1 MSARSSPGFFSPVLL
16 MNAALVLNVIGFA
29 NYAAVLPALMAGTG
43 FSEAEAGVAGG
54 AFFLAYAIG
63 SPIFAALTD
72 SRRPRQL
79 YMLGGMLGI
88 AGGLLFPF
96 LDAGYPALVLSRAL
110 SGLGMA
116 GIYMP
121 GLRLLLETLPPE
133 QQSRGS
139 SVHVSTLTLGLS
151 ASFAVSGALQWALGW
166 QAAFLGAAVAA
177 GLAMLVVGMGM
188 PSPRPARSEGA
199 LLARLGKV
207 YRTRGVVLVLASVA
221 GNSWEGMA
229 FRTWWVALLGFA
241 VLQPGNEGL
250 TWLNLALA
258 TAFTGLLAMPLST
271 WVARR
276 AEAGRR
282 HRVIAIA
289 AGLSVVIGM
298 GLAVLLTAPFW
309 MVFALSVLYAC
320 FIFSDAGSLPPALL
334 ARVSPAERG
343 AALAL
348 LAASANLAACLAII
362 ACGVVLQLLGGAS
375 SLIAWRITLGVMAA
389 GSLVTACCMLALD
402 RGAPEVRGQ
411 SS

>member
-1 MSARSSPGFFSPVLL
+1 
-16 MNAALVLNVIGFA
+16 
-29 NYAAVLPALMAGTG
+29 
-43 FSEAEAGVAGG
+43 
-54 AFFLAYAIG
+54 
-63 SPIFAALTD
+63 
-72 SRRPRQL
+72 
-79 YMLGGMLGI
+79 MLGI

-96 LDAGYPALVLSRAL
+96 LDTGYPALVASRAL

-121 GLRLLLETLPPE
+121 GLRLLLETLPPD

-177 GLAMLVVGMGM
+177 GLAMLVVGWGM

-199 LLARLGKV
+199 LLARLAKV

-250 TWLNLALA
+250 IWMNLALA
-258 TAFTGLLAMPLST
+258 TAFTGLLAMPMST

-289 AGLSVVIGM
+289 AGLSVVVGI
-298 GLAVLLTAPFW
+298 GLAALLTAPFW
-309 MVFALSVLYAC
+309 VVFVLSVAYAC

-334 ARVSPAERG
+334 ARVKPDERG

-362 ACGVVLQLLGGAS
+362 ACGVVLQLLGGAT
-375 SLIAWRITLGVMAA
+375 SLIAWQITLGVMAA
-389 GSLVTACCMLALD
+389 GSLVTACCMLGLD
-402 RGAPEVRGQ
+402 RSAHRVRGTIR
-411 SS
+411 

>member
-1 MSARSSPGFFSPVLL
+1 MNPRSSPGFFSPVLL

-96 LDAGYPALVLSRAL
+96 LDTGYPALVASRAL

-166 QAAFLGAAVAA
+166 QAAFLGAAVSA
-177 GLAMLVVGMGM
+177 GLAMLVVGWGM

-199 LLARLGKV
+199 LLARLANV

-250 TWLNLALA
+250 TWMNLALA

-289 AGLSVVIGM
+289 AGLSVVIGI
-298 GLAVLLTAPFW
+298 GLAALLTAPFW

-334 ARVSPAERG
+334 ARVRPDERG

-362 ACGVVLQLLGGAS
+362 TCGVVLQLLGGAT
-375 SLIAWRITLGVMAA
+375 SLIAWQVTLGVMAA
-389 GSLVTACCMLALD
+389 GSLVTACCMMRLD
-402 RGAPEVRGQ
+402 RGARPVPPAI
-411 SS
+411 S

>member
-1 MSARSSPGFFSPVLL
+1 MSARSSPIFFSPVLL

-72 SRRPRQL
+72 TRPPRQL
-79 YMLGGMLGI
+79 YMLGGLLGI

-96 LDAGYPALVLSRAL
+96 LDTGYPALVASRAL

-133 QQSRGS
+133 QQSGGS

-177 GLAMLVVGMGM
+177 GLAMLVVGWGM

-199 LLARLGKV
+199 LLARLANV

-250 TWLNLALA
+250 TWMNLALA

-271 WVARR
+271 WVARQ

-289 AGLSVVIGM
+289 AGLSVVIGI
-298 GLAVLLTAPFW
+298 GLATLLTAPFW

-334 ARVSPAERG
+334 ARVRPDERG

-362 ACGVVLQLLGGAS
+362 TCGVVLQLLGGAT
-375 SLIAWRITLGVMAA
+375 SLIAWQITLGVMAA

-402 RGAPEVRGQ
+402 RSAHRVRGMIH
-411 SS
+411 